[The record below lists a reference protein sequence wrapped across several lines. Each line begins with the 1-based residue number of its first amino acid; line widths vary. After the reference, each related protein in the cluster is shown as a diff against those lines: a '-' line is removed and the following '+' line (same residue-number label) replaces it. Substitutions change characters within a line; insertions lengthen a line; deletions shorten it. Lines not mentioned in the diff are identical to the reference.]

1 MTVLASP
8 SPRTKKTPL
17 LAHPRQ
23 ETMSTRLG
31 DDPDIEFVMSASQSP
46 TRPFTVIRRKRH

>member
-46 TRPFTVIRRKRH
+46 TRPLP